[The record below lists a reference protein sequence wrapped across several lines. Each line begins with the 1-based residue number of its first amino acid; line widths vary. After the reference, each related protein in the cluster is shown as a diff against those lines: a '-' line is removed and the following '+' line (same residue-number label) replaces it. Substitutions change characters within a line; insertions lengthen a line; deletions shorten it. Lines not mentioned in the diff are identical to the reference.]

1 MSLFNI
7 LKKMPFPWLMG
18 AILAVPLAAILM
30 LWMRASSLA
39 DAVSRAVQSGG
50 GLSPELIGQFASYL
64 TYSSIALLVIAL
76 ALIASG
82 ILHFNREIKFA
93 RAAAIRR
100 LSHDRYRF
108 LADGP
113 PTIGIVRIDLA
124 AMKLKDINRAA
135 VNLFGL
141 PRAEIVGNTVD
152 KLVLPSSRPVLEREL
167 AQLLAG
173 KTSSEIV
180 TEIEDPVRG
189 SRSVAWHLSSIKLPG
204 EEPEAVAVVIDVT
217 ERIKAEEE
225 RLEKERL
232 AGVLEMAGGTAHE
245 LNQPLQVVSGLVWMM
260 LQKTSRDDPNYK
272 KLKIISQ
279 EVERLSR
286 LGQKIASI
294 SSYEVKSYVGD
305 TKIIDI
311 DKAAKERR
319 AAAAQR
325 SSAAGSNP
333 ERPIRPAGSEGSG

>member
-1 MSLFNI
+1 MSLSNI
-7 LKKMPFPWLMG
+7 LRKMPFPWLMG
-18 AILAVPLAAILM
+18 TILAVPLAAILL
-30 LWMRASSLA
+30 LWLRASSLA
-39 DAVSRAVQSGG
+39 DAVAKALESGSG
-50 GLSPELIGQFASYL
+50 MSPELIAQFASYL
-64 TYSSIALLVIAL
+64 TYSSAALLVIAL

-113 PTIGIVRIDLA
+113 PTIGIVRLDLA
-124 AMKLKDINRAA
+124 ELRLKDINRAA
-135 VNLFGL
+135 VTLFGL
-141 PRAEIVGNTVD
+141 PRADIIGSTID
-152 KLVLPSSRPVLEREL
+152 RLVTEESWPRLKKELE
-167 AQLLAG
+167 QLLAG
-173 KTSSEIV
+173 KSSCEVV
-180 TEIEDPVRG
+180 TEMEDPVHGRK
-189 SRSVAWHLSSIKLPG
+189 SIAWHLSSIKLPG

-217 ERIKAEEE
+217 ERMRAEEE

-245 LNQPLQVVSGLVWMM
+245 LNQPLQVVSGMVWMM
-260 LQKTSRDDPNYK
+260 LQKTPPTDPNYK

-279 EVERLSR
+279 EVERLSK

-311 DKAAKERR
+311 DRAARQRR
-319 AAAAQR
+319 AANGKGPAPFDPSQR
-325 SSAAGSNP
+325 P
-333 ERPIRPAGSEGSG
+333 TGSEGNR